1 MKWRKNMKVIKML
14 KYSPVTGA
22 KYALVEMPFREI
34 VNSNAYF
41 KAQNI
46 RNAQVKK
53 CRANNTRKK

>member
-1 MKWRKNMKVIKML
+1 MEKKMKVIKML

-22 KYALVEMPFREI
+22 KYALVEMPFKEI
-34 VNSNAYF
+34 INSNAYF

-46 RNAQVKK
+46 RNAQIKK